1 MTTSK
6 RHRVLIAT
14 DGSPPAQAAVAT
26 AVMFP
31 WPSETRAR
39 AILASPDWLR
49 AGKVDARAALS
60 RHHEIV
66 SVTTKRALAKR
77 WKNVDTA
84 LLDEAPIA
92 AILDEARRFEATL
105 IALGWRGHGTFRRLL
120 AGSVSRAVAAQAHCP
135 VLVVRN
141 APRAV
146 RRFVVGFDG
155 CPNAERALDFLA
167 SLQPPSAGRAVLV
180 NVVQPLSMPKSA
192 GVIPQSA
199 RAVVRHEL
207 DTLNQECIDKAQAV
221 VDAGVARLARSGWSA
236 TGEVRTGSPLERLLS
251 ATSEHHGDVLV
262 MGARSVSGIER
273 ALLGS
278 VANGALNRSKVP
290 VLLVR

>member
-26 AVMFP
+26 VARFP
-31 WPSETRAR
+31 WAPDTRAC

-49 AGKVDARAALS
+49 ADRGDSRAALS
-60 RHHEIV
+60 HHHEIV
-66 SVTTKRALAKR
+66 SVNTKRILAKR
-77 WKNVDTA
+77 WKNVDTV
-84 LLDEAPIA
+84 LVEKAPID
-92 AILDEARRFEATL
+92 AILAEAQRFKATV

-120 AGSVSRAVAAQAHCP
+120 AGSVSRAVSARAQCP

-141 APRAV
+141 APKSV

-167 SLQPPSAGRAVLV
+167 SLEAPAGSRAILV
-180 NVVQPLSMPKSA
+180 NVVEPLSMPKSA
-192 GVIPQSA
+192 AVIPQSA

-207 DTLNQECIDKAQAV
+207 DALNQERLEKAQAV
-221 VDAGVARLARSGWSA
+221 VDAGAARLARSGWSA
-236 TGEVRTGSPLERLLS
+236 TGEVRTGSPLDRLLS
-251 ATSEHHGDVLV
+251 AATAHHADVLV
-262 MGARSVSGIER
+262 VGARAVSGIER

-278 VANGALNRSKVP
+278 VANGALNRSSVP

>member
-31 WPSETRAR
+31 WASETRAR

-77 WKNVDTA
+77 WKNVDTT

-135 VLVVRN
+135 VLVVRT
-141 APRAV
+141 APKAV

-155 CPNAERALDFLA
+155 CPNAERALDFLE
-167 SLQPPSAGRAVLV
+167 SLEPPSGGRAVLV
-180 NVVQPLSMPKSA
+180 NVVEPLSMPKSA
-192 GVIPQSA
+192 AVIPKST

-207 DTLNQECIDKAQAV
+207 DALNQERIDKARAI
-221 VDAGVARLARSGWSA
+221 VDVGVARLARSGWSA
-236 TGEVRTGSPLERLLS
+236 TGEVRTGSALERLLS
-251 ATSEHHGDVLV
+251 AASEHQADVLV
-262 MGARSVSGIER
+262 MGARAVSGIER